1 MDARHHTIKKSKNN
15 KKTKITQHVIPFTSR
30 RSESVELLFQKYT
43 LNIKVSGPWDTNR
56 RDATPTKALRIRSG
70 CDSNWC
76 VCVCVSRISRS
87 VDFPP
92 TSFVI
97 CTRSSPRIRI
107 RRFRTGYL
115 DGWPLCCV
123 FFPFYPLGPAK
134 NSCLFTS
141 SGAVYKW
148 RFGVFLLKKCFVSK
162 ITSYVNHNYKL
173 SLNWKT

>member
-123 FFPFYPLGPAK
+123 FFFRFFLWALPKILVCLLPLVQFANGDLECSCWK
-134 NSCLFTS
+134 NVS
-141 SGAVYKW
+141 S
-148 RFGVFLLKKCFVSK
+148 LKLPVTWIIIINCR
-162 ITSYVNHNYKL
+162 
-173 SLNWKT
+173 